1 MYQQFRVARPVTDL
15 QKSAALYEHGLGLR
29 RVGSFEG
36 HAGFDGVMLQGDSAD
51 FHLEF
56 THCTTHPVQPNP
68 TTEDMLVFYIP
79 DRPSWEARCA
89 AMLAAGF
96 VEVQPFNPY
105 WAQQG
110 RTFQDHDG
118 YLVVIQ
124 NAAWAAAA

>member
-36 HAGFDGVMLQGDSAD
+36 HAGFDGVMLQGDSA
-51 FHLEF
+51 
-56 THCTTHPVQPNP
+56 
-68 TTEDMLVFYIP
+68 
-79 DRPSWEARCA
+79 
-89 AMLAAGF
+89 
-96 VEVQPFNPY
+96 
-105 WAQQG
+105 G